1 MTFVSSSK
9 LAKEVKAKVSDDR
22 QAEKAA
28 LKSEVSHNAVVLTEV
43 DKKWQDLP
51 TTSL

>member
-1 MTFVSSSK
+1 MTFVSGSK
-9 LAKEVKAKVSDDR
+9 LAKEVKAKVTDDR

-43 DKKWQDLP
+43 DKKW
-51 TTSL
+51 